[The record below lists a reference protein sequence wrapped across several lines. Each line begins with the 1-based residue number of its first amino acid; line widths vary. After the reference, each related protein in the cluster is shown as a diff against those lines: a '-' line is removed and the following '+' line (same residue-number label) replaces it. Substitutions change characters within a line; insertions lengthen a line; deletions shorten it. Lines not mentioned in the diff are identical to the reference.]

1 MTDSDPSSSASS
13 SASSSGAASVP
24 LTALAG
30 GAVRRVGAWTVGL
43 SRDEPFAVDSRCRH
57 QLADLSKGSVDA
69 DGCLVCPWH
78 GARYDVRDGRMVQG
92 PRGFFGYHGPSRGY
106 RELVKGYARFLP
118 LLRRATSVQG
128 DRVVVDTG
136 SKNDSSGGSV
146 S

>member
-1 MTDSDPSSSASS
+1 MRTPPLPHRDTRVVTDSDRPPSDAT
-13 SASSSGAASVP
+13 SVP
-24 LTALAG
+24 LAALMG

-92 PRGFFGYHGPSRGY
+92 PRGFFSYHGPSRGY
-106 RELVKGYARFLP
+106 REVVKGYARLLP
-118 LLRRATSVQG
+118 LRRRAATVRG
-128 DRVVVDTG
+128 DRVVVDLDEGT
-136 SKNDSSGGSV
+136 S
-146 S
+146 

>member
-1 MTDSDPSSSASS
+1 MDDDAKTPTP
-13 SASSSGAASVP
+13 GTSVP
-24 LTALAG
+24 LSALAG

-106 RELVKGYARFLP
+106 RDLVKAYARFLP
-118 LLRRATSVQG
+118 LRRRPTSVRG
-128 DRVVVDTG
+128 DRVSVGT
-136 SKNDSSGGSV
+136 DSADSADGGNS
-146 S
+146 